1 MEFTM
6 ITVKNQ
12 PFFKYDENFSPP
24 DLFVEQFNNLI
35 SSIAEEIMDGYH
47 EYRTDEGEFYGSV

>member
-1 MEFTM
+1 M

-35 SSIAEEIMDGYH
+35 SVYCRGD
-47 EYRTDEGEFYGSV
+47 YGWVSLVSNG